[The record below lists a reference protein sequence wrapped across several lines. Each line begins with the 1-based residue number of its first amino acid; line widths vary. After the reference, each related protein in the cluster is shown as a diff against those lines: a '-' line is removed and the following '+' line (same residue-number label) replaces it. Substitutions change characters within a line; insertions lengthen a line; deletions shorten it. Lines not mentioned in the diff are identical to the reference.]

1 MNTGLHKGSNCG
13 VDNRLLPAT
22 SSCSRVVHSQA
33 AQTPPGGAL
42 FLAPPPPP
50 PPSSLDSMVLLL
62 QGVVSHA
69 CCDFDGSKELCPAN
83 LWL

>member
-33 AQTPPGGAL
+33 AQTPPGA
-42 FLAPPPPP
+42 AQ
-50 PPSSLDSMVLLL
+50 S
-62 QGVVSHA
+62 
-69 CCDFDGSKELCPAN
+69 
-83 LWL
+83 